1 MSGIDGMGRR
11 AIRESLISHYKMV
24 KNLGE
29 EVILPQVYLERKEKL
44 SDKKVVN
51 MRYYLGDYLTV

>member
-1 MSGIDGMGRR
+1 MGRR